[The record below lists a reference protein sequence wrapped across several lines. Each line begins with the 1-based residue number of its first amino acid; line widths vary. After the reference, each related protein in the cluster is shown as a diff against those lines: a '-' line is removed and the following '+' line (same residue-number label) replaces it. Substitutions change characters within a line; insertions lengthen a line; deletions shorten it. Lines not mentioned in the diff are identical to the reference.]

1 MNLEEYMEEI
11 KEKYKKDSF
20 LKSLVNYGIIIR
32 ADFETIEEIKMYLDH
47 YTDIDVIYQRYS
59 FNKLYI
65 KDDGDSDV
73 ESN

>member
-1 MNLEEYMEEI
+1 MVEI
-11 KEKYKKDSF
+11 KEEYFKDSF
-20 LKSLVNYGIIIR
+20 LETLVNYGLIIR
-32 ADFETIEEIKMYLDH
+32 GDLEAIEEIKIYLAH
-47 YTDIDVIYQRYS
+47 HPGVDVIYQRYS